1 MSPSVALLDTSKAS
15 EKIWLQKNFSLA
27 DGMKLLAFLLFS
39 NVLICNDLF
48 SGDLFSLFL
57 VSLVLNSKIWNLNF
71 HLTQQYVK
79 KRVVEPVTET
89 RLLLDIVYATCQ
101 PWSYK
106 SLQRDAVAH
115 THTQ

>member
-57 VSLVLNSKIWNLNF
+57 VSLVLNSKIWNLSF

-89 RLLLDIVYATCQ
+89 RLLLDIMPHVNLEAINLSSEMQ
-101 PWSYK
+101 
-106 SLQRDAVAH
+106 
-115 THTQ
+115 